1 MNDQAKNR
9 KGISLSTQILIGL
22 MLGFFAGLFLG
33 EKASALAIV
42 GRAYI
47 GLIQMS
53 ILPYMVVS
61 LMLGIGSLSY
71 EKAGKLAI
79 TGGIVLVASWFL
91 AFAIVFLMPLAFPSI
106 KGGSFFSTSLV
117 EVAKVDFIDLYI
129 PVNPFSS
136 MARTV
141 VPAAAVFSVAFG
153 IALIGVENKQSLLD
167 ILTAT
172 SKTLT
177 RIAMM
182 VVKVTPI
189 GVFAIAANAA
199 GTMTI
204 EEFGRLQSYIIPF
217 IVATLLLTFWILPG
231 LAAALTPF
239 SYREI
244 LKSAR
249 DALTTGFVTG
259 NLFITLPM
267 LVENARKLFED
278 RRIKSKDTD
287 NYVEVLVPTSF
298 NFPNIGK
305 LLTLLFV
312 LFAGWFVGKSIAL
325 TDYPGFAVLGLFTLF
340 GGVDLALPFLLDQM
354 QIPSDMYQLY
364 VVTGVVNSWFA
375 TLLAVMNLFAFT
387 LVAAC
392 AATGAVRIN
401 WSRIFS
407 FAIISLVIFAAALL
421 GTRFMLS
428 EMVSKEDLQ
437 RRTLMHSEIKDLHK
451 ADIKET
457 GSKEAIGPK
466 NPLKSII
473 KRGKLRVGYNPENLP
488 FSFINDK
495 GDLVGFDVEL
505 MHVLARGLKVEIEFI
520 EWTYKTVL
528 KDLNQG
534 KFDIAIGGLIVNPER
549 LARVNF
555 SNPYMNMTTALV
567 VEDHRRNKFKSWRA
581 IDKKLNARVGV
592 VGERRAKN
600 VKRYLPNTEIVLLET
615 YSDFFTDNPKGV
627 DALVISAE
635 AGSAWTILYP
645 AYSVVVPEPHLKA
658 NAAFAIPLATLDFE
672 DFVNDWLQMN
682 QTSGI
687 IDKLYNKWIL
697 GTKVEQKKP
706 RWSIGR
712 DVFGLWE

>member
-1 MNDQAKNR
+1 MNDLAKNK

-22 MLGFFAGLFLG
+22 SFGLLVGLFLG
-33 EKASALAIV
+33 DKASALAIA
-42 GRAYI
+42 GKAYI

-71 EKAGKLAI
+71 EKAAKLAI

-91 AFAIVFLMPLAFPSI
+91 AFTIVFLIPLAFPSMEA
-106 KGGSFFSTSLV
+106 GSFYSSSLV
-117 EVAKVDFIDLYI
+117 EIAEVDFIDLYI

-153 IALIGVENKQSLLD
+153 IALIGVENKHSLLD
-167 ILTAT
+167 ILSAT

-182 VVKVTPI
+182 VVKITPI
-189 GVFAIAANAA
+189 GVFAIAANAV

-217 IVATLLLTFWILPG
+217 IVATLILTFWILPG
-231 LAAALTPF
+231 LAAAITPF
-239 SYREI
+239 SYRDI

-267 LVENARKLFED
+267 LVENARKLFEECQ
-278 RRIKSKDTD
+278 IKNDDTD

-354 QIPSDMYQLY
+354 KIPTDMYQLY
-364 VVTGVVNSWFA
+364 VVTGVLNSWFA

-392 AATGAVRIN
+392 AATGALRIN

-407 FAIISLVIFAAALL
+407 FAIISLVIFVAALL
-421 GTRFMLS
+421 GTRFVLS
-428 EMVSKEDLQ
+428 EMVSKEDIT
-437 RRTLMHSEIKDLHK
+437 RRTLMHAEIKDLHK
-451 ADIKET
+451 ADIKEI
-457 GSKEAIGPK
+457 GSKEAMGPK

-473 KRGKLRVGYNPENLP
+473 KRGKLRVGYHPENLP
-488 FSFINDK
+488 FSFVNDK

-505 MHVLARGLKVEIEFI
+505 MHVLARELKVEIEFI
-520 EWTYKTVL
+520 EWTYETVL
-528 KDLNQG
+528 KDLDQG

-549 LARVNF
+549 LAKANF
-555 SNPYMNMTTALV
+555 SIPYMNMTTAV
-567 VEDHRRNKFKSWRA
+567 VVKDHRRNKFNSWRA
-581 IDKKLNARVGV
+581 IDKKLNTRVGV
-592 VGERRAKN
+592 VGEIRANN
-600 VKRYLPNTEIVLLET
+600 VKRYLPNTEVVLLKT

-627 DALVISAE
+627 GALVISAE

-687 IDKLYNKWIL
+687 INKLSKKWIL
-697 GTKVEQKKP
+697 GAETEQKKG

-712 DVFGLWE
+712 DLFGLWE

>member
-1 MNDQAKNR
+1 MNDQAKNK

-22 MLGFFAGLFLG
+22 TLGLFVGLFLG

-91 AFAIVFLMPLAFPSI
+91 AFTIVFLMPFAFPSI

-153 IALIGVENKQSLLD
+153 IALIGVESKQSLLD
-167 ILTAT
+167 LLTAT

-182 VVKVTPI
+182 VVKLTPI

-278 RRIKSKDTD
+278 RRIKSEDTD

-312 LFAGWFVGKSIAL
+312 LFAGWFVGKNIAL

-392 AATGAVRIN
+392 AATGAMRIN

-407 FAIISLVIFAAALL
+407 FAIISLVIFAAGIL
-421 GTRFMLS
+421 GTRLMLS
-428 EMVSKEDLQ
+428 EMVSKEDIT
-437 RRTLMHSEIKDLHK
+437 RRTLMSAEIKDSHK
-451 ADIKET
+451 PDIKEI
-457 GSKEAIGPK
+457 GSKEAIGSK

-473 KRGKLRVGYNPENLP
+473 KRGKLRVGYHPENLP
-488 FSFINDK
+488 FSFLNDK

-505 MHVLARGLKVEIEFI
+505 MHVLAREQKVEIEFI
-520 EWTYKTVL
+520 EWTYESIF

-549 LARVNF
+549 LAKANF
-555 SNPYMNMTTALV
+555 SNPYMNMTTAVV
-567 VEDHRRNKFKSWRA
+567 VEDHRRNEFKSWRA
-581 IDKKLNARVGV
+581 IDKEHNTRVGV

-600 VKRYLPNTEIVLLET
+600 VKRYLPNTEIVLLKT
-615 YSDFFTDNPKGV
+615 YRDFFTDKQQGV

-658 NAAFAIPLATLDFE
+658 NAALAMPLGTLDFE
-672 DFVNDWLQMN
+672 NFVDAWLQMN
-682 QTSGI
+682 KTRGI
-687 IDKLYNKWIL
+687 IEELYNKWIL
-697 GTKVEQKKP
+697 GIKAEQKKE

>member
-1 MNDQAKNR
+1 MNDLAKNK

-22 MLGFFAGLFLG
+22 SFGLLVGLFLG
-33 EKASALAIV
+33 DKASALAIA
-42 GRAYI
+42 GKAYI

-53 ILPYMVVS
+53 ILPYMIVS

-71 EKAGKLAI
+71 EKAAKLAI

-91 AFAIVFLMPLAFPSI
+91 AFTIVFLIPLAFPSMEA
-106 KGGSFFSTSLV
+106 GSFYSSSLV
-117 EVAKVDFIDLYI
+117 EIAEVDFIDLYI

-153 IALIGVENKQSLLD
+153 IALIGVENKHSLLD
-167 ILTAT
+167 ILSAT

-182 VVKVTPI
+182 VVKITPI
-189 GVFAIAANAA
+189 GVFAIAANAV

-217 IVATLLLTFWILPG
+217 IVATLILTFWILPG
-231 LAAALTPF
+231 LAAAITPF
-239 SYREI
+239 SYRDI

-267 LVENARKLFED
+267 LVENARKLFEECQ
-278 RRIKSKDTD
+278 IKNDDTD

-354 QIPSDMYQLY
+354 KIPTDMYQLY
-364 VVTGVVNSWFA
+364 VVTGVLNSWFA

-392 AATGAVRIN
+392 AATGALRIN

-407 FAIISLVIFAAALL
+407 FAIISLVIFVAALL
-421 GTRFMLS
+421 GTRFVLS
-428 EMVSKEDLQ
+428 EMVSKEDIT
-437 RRTLMHSEIKDLHK
+437 RRTLMHAEIKDLHK
-451 ADIKET
+451 TDIKEI
-457 GSKEAIGPK
+457 GSKEAMGPK

-473 KRGKLRVGYNPENLP
+473 KRGKLRVGYHPENLP
-488 FSFINDK
+488 FSFVNDK

-505 MHVLARGLKVEIEFI
+505 MHVLARELKVEIEFI
-520 EWTYKTVL
+520 EWTYETVL
-528 KDLNQG
+528 KDLDQG

-549 LARVNF
+549 LAKANF
-555 SNPYMNMTTALV
+555 SIPYMNMTTAV
-567 VEDHRRNKFKSWRA
+567 VVKDHRRNKFNSWRA
-581 IDKKLNARVGV
+581 IDKKLNTRVGV
-592 VGERRAKN
+592 VGEIRANN
-600 VKRYLPNTEIVLLET
+600 VKRYLPNTEVVLLKT

-627 DALVISAE
+627 GALVISAE

-687 IDKLYNKWIL
+687 INKLYKKWIL
-697 GTKVEQKKP
+697 GAETEQKKG

-712 DVFGLWE
+712 DIFGLWE

>member
-79 TGGIVLVASWFL
+79 TGGIVLVTSWFL

-457 GSKEAIGPK
+457 GSKEAISPK